1 MNYAH
6 SYTVGGLDTFNT
18 HDGFLEAVVRGY
30 RKGILTATDYGVL
43 TQADAL
49 EDLKVS
55 WVAWP
60 NSC

>member
-1 MNYAH
+1 M
-6 SYTVGGLDTFNT
+6 GGLDTFNT